1 MLIGRKTKRK
11 KTVYIA
17 GVSTGNFHEGN
28 AKVYSDVSL
37 FTADKQITREVKA
50 VFNLIE
56 FPYKPVVFRQLHVA
70 PVYMRRRL
78 YGLVDNETNNAKE
91 GKPAYIILKINNLVD
106 KKMISKIY
114 EASQAGVCVT
124 LIVRGICS
132 LKPGVKGLSENIKA
146 ISIVGR
152 FLEHSRI
159 FIFCNNGE
167 ELHYISSADWMP
179 RNFDHRI
186 EVGCPIKDPELQSQ
200 LKNLI
205 NLLLTDNVKARIIN
219 DVQDNQYLKTDGKE
233 VNSQIE
239 LYNLIKNNK
248 L

>member
-1 MLIGRKTKRK
+1 MACI
-11 KTVYIA
+11 
-17 GVSTGNFHEGN
+17 STGNFHEGN

-37 FTADKQITREVKA
+37 FTADSKITREVKS

-56 FPYKPVVFRQLHVA
+56 FPYKPVSFRQLHVA
-70 PVYMRRRL
+70 PVYMRNRL
-78 YGLVDNETNNAKE
+78 YGLVDNEINNAKE

-106 KKMISKIY
+106 KKMIQKIY
-114 EASQAGVCVT
+114 EASQAGVCIT

-132 LKPGVKGLSENIKA
+132 LKPGIKGLSENIKA

-159 FIFCNNGE
+159 FIFGNNGE
-167 ELHYISSADWMP
+167 ELYYISSADWMP

-186 EVGCPIKDPELQSQ
+186 EVGCPVKDPELQSQ
-200 LKNLI
+200 LRNLI
-205 NLLLTDNVKARIIN
+205 NLLLTDNVKTRIIN
-219 DVQDNQYLKTDGKE
+219 EVQDNQYLRNDGKPI
-233 VNSQIE
+233 NSQID
-239 LYNLIKNNK
+239 LYSRIKTNK